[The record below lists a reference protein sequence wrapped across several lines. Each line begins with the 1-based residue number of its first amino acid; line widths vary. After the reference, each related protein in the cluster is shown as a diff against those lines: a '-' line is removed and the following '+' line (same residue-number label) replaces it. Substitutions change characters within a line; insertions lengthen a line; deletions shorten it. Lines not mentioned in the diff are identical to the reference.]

1 MSTLKRQEPVGT
13 GLRRIAC
20 EHIEAGV
27 RALTRQD
34 ETAPGGPA
42 ESMRQAAAVL
52 ALIEPGLPRATAR
65 RAQDLFD
72 QVTEALASID
82 RPVVLL
88 GRLDAHFKKPPS
100 DAALAGA
107 VKALRKAWS
116 SASGAG
122 RALNSR
128 GGNFDPAVYRLVADM
143 AELRGHAGEWPVDAI
158 DDDAPPPGLR
168 RTYTRARRLAAEPIG
183 VEQLPALADTLATLR
198 DQLAVLAKACSPML
212 KAQRKLIDRALPAIE
227 AQRADAELDRALCE
241 RLDLPDNSALPGA
254 LLTAERTDALLTGG
268 LQAALAETPQAF
280 HNRLQVYWSAWR
292 GSAE

>member
-82 RPVVLL
+82 RPIVLL
-88 GRLDAHFKKPPS
+88 GRLDTHFKKPPS

-158 DDDAPPPGLR
+158 DDDVPPPGLR

-183 VEQLPALADTLATLR
+183 VEHLPELADTLAMLR
-198 DQLAVLAKACSPML
+198 DQLAVLTKSCSPML
-212 KAQRKLIDRALPAIE
+212 KAQRKLIDRALPAVD

-241 RLDLPDNSALPGA
+241 RLDLPANSALPGT
-254 LLTAERTDALLTGG
+254 LVGPEQPDALL
-268 LQAALAETPQAF
+268 
-280 HNRLQVYWSAWR
+280 
-292 GSAE
+292 